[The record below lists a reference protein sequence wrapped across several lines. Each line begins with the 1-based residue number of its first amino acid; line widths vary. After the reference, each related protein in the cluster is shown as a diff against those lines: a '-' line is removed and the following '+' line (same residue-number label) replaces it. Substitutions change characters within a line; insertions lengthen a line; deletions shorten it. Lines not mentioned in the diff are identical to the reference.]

1 MTGGMGVEMEGG
13 QEPDRDTTDYLEDDS
28 GRDRVNY

>member
-1 MTGGMGVEMEGG
+1 MGVEMEGG